1 MPRIEDS
8 QCTLESQSTPADAN
22 SSHQTV
28 PCVPRRKGRFA
39 RMNLTPAELA
49 AVKATA
55 LRNRLAEL
63 EEARKILCPTEAEA
77 SPDLSDRPDCLI
89 VAVRFYPV
97 DITLLLLQFLPPG
110 RPFVVHSHL
119 LASTTILAAYEVIQ
133 EGQLFVLFLLHRKL
147 YVREDRIQTFFECQQ
162 LIPVDN
168 DEVIAS
174 QFLFF
179 FAVYRLLDLTG
190 ADGYKIPSVEYRIP
204 TYATTVVVFSV
215 IITSPQTFSVNLVND
230 DCNCSSRKINIP
242 LLSLIYAQVY
252 VWIAILIV
260 FDGTV
265 LTYIGFRLWRS
276 HSTPTEFKREDKM
289 EQLHFYNTAFT
300 EINMS
305 GSTAVCNSSWITGS
319 MCVIPLSISYLVL
332 FSYDQIYQ
340 FASAV
345 DLLTYAIGTRVQ
357 KFGGLLIVLH
367 CAIVPII
374 VIIFIRPLRLG
385 VVKYWRMLTSV

>member
-1 MPRIEDS
+1 MS
-8 QCTLESQSTPADAN
+8 ESRTFWYCIQS
-22 SSHQTV
+22 
-28 PCVPRRKGRFA
+28 
-39 RMNLTPAELA
+39 LYW
-49 AVKATA
+49 
-55 LRNRLAEL
+55 
-63 EEARKILCPTEAEA
+63 
-77 SPDLSDRPDCLI
+77 PDYCDVLLI
-89 VAVRFYPV
+89 VFSA
-97 DITLLLLQFLPPG
+97 TGLLLNTAVAVL
-110 RPFVVHSHL
+110 
-119 LASTTILAAYEVIQ
+119 
-133 EGQLFVLFLLHRKL
+133 LFLLRGPSKTSLALLRGLVVSCAMACLVNFIENTTPKMEKTSNYHFNRLVCIFWVSRFL
-147 YVREDRIQTFFECQQ
+147 YWIFV
-162 LIPVDN
+162 
-168 DEVIAS
+168 VIAS

-179 FAVYRLLDLTG
+179 FAFYRLLDLTG

-204 TYATTVVVFSV
+204 TYATTIVVFSV

-265 LTYIGFRLWRS
+265 LTYISCRLWRS

-305 GSTAVCNSSWITGS
+305 GSSAVCNSSWITGS

-385 VVKYWRMLTSV
+385 VVKYWRRLISV